1 MAYARTRDPTGT
13 QDPVPDGDGRG
24 RSAHR
29 EQAWPQLANRSPD
42 YVQAPS
48 AEHQVSA
55 GVISREVSGT
65 TRDTPAFPAQERKSW
80 LKPVSSLLQG
90 IPDSKRGLIQRDFR
104 GVDHS
109 YPAISFTPAV
119 HPLMTQRERE
129 GESRFSQHEAF
140 RGIRGDQHPGVDIV
154 HRKEAAATAT
164 PQNIERLKY
173 EQFSRAVEPEAVGRG
188 LHPRGAHDGSF
199 SPRIVSARGGYNLQ
213 SSLSNYRPTNEHFRH
228 QARSKSECNDPSRGR
243 ITSIEHGVSRGLRV
257 DPSSRDGDRVVIV
270 PARDSLVDRSRAN
283 DNFNC
288 VGETSRSA
296 SHVAVAR
303 REPDIWH
310 KTPIETAPIAS
321 ATTSTSRPA
330 SFLTLR
336 CDSSAGSPAKRSKE
350 QQEVEG
356 IARRPPVSQT
366 VKLGEKSS
374 QAAVDSRRRNRCLG
388 PGCNKSPRYALPG
401 QKAEYCSQ
409 HKMENYVDVKV
420 RLNFMDWRFLF
431 SYPLAC
437 PVIIVGWF
445 TFECSRSQG
454 ERSFLRFSCTS
465 TINK

>member
-1 MAYARTRDPTGT
+1 MAYARTRDPAGT
-13 QDPVPDGDGRG
+13 QDSIPDGGGRG
-24 RSAHR
+24 QSAHR
-29 EQAWPQLANRSPD
+29 EQAWPHASTRSPG

-48 AEHQVSA
+48 AEHQVGA
-55 GVISREVSGT
+55 GVISREVSGA

-90 IPDSKRGLIQRDFR
+90 IPDSKRGPIQRDFR
-104 GVDHS
+104 GVDHC
-109 YPAISFTPAV
+109 YPPLSFTPAV
-119 HPLMTQRERE
+119 HPLMIQRERE
-129 GESRFSQHEAF
+129 GESRFSQQEAF
-140 RGIRGDQHPGVDIV
+140 RGIRGDQHLGVDIV
-154 HRKEAAATAT
+154 HRREAAATAT

-173 EQFSRAVEPEAVGRG
+173 EQFARAVEPEALGRG
-188 LHPRGAHDGSF
+188 LHPRGAHDRSF
-199 SPRIVSARGGYNLQ
+199 SPRFVSARDGYNLQ
-213 SSLSNYRPTNEHFRH
+213 SSPSDYRPTTNEHFRH
-228 QARSKSECNDPSRGR
+228 HARSEPECNDPSKER
-243 ITSIEHGVSRGLRV
+243 IVSIEHGVSRGLRP
-257 DPSSRDGDRVVIV
+257 DSSGRDGDRVVIV
-270 PARDSLVDRSRAN
+270 QPTVAPARDSLVDRSRAN

-310 KTPIETAPIAS
+310 KAPIETAPITAA
-321 ATTSTSRPA
+321 ATATSRPA

-356 IARRPPVSQT
+356 IVRRPPVSQT
-366 VKLGEKSS
+366 VKLGEKSP

-420 RLNFMDWRFLF
+420 RVDFKDRRFF
-431 SYPLAC
+431 YCLAL
-437 PVIIVGWF
+437 
-445 TFECSRSQG
+445 
-454 ERSFLRFSCTS
+454 LRAR
-465 TINK
+465 I